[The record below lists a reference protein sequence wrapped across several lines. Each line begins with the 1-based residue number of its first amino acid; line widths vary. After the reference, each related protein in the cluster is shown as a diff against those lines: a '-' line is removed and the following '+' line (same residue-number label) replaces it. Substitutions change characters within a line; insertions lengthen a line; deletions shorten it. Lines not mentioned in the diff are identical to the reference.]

1 MIEDHKQ
8 VLMQNTSRLVM
19 DLNER
24 IIADVGAVQI
34 PPVVMAGR
42 SESSRVATKRREYP
56 MPGIHASQASGRTV
70 QGSEI

>member
-42 SESSRVATKRREYP
+42 SESSRVATKRRE
-56 MPGIHASQASGRTV
+56 
-70 QGSEI
+70 